1 MNQYEFIKF
10 PVSKG
15 RDRQKERE
23 KGAVWKRDTGPQNDE
38 GGVECRST
46 AQNVLVIKKCVFD
59 LF

>member
-1 MNQYEFIKF
+1 MNQYQFIKF

-15 RDRQKERE
+15 RDEERE
-23 KGAVWKRDTGPQNDE
+23 REAGWERDTGPQNEE